1 MSVND
6 KCNESKNSN
15 KDKHKNTINGR
26 SNDKLG
32 RSFKNMRGFYWI
44 VHKNSF
50 DETILL
56 QININSLPWKESM
69 NSNNDFNIVLK

>member
-1 MSVND
+1 MSDTD

-32 RSFKNMRGFYWI
+32 RSFKNMRGFY
-44 VHKNSF
+44 
-50 DETILL
+50 
-56 QININSLPWKESM
+56 
-69 NSNNDFNIVLK
+69 